1 MLLPRRYIRQLTYA
15 AAFLVFTLFLILIAN
30 KNRVIHLDHFISG
43 DLVPQYFQPPSDA
56 YVVDITIGSCNL
68 FNGRLPACGVPNKS
82 LGLYGD
88 LGLWEKMDKDLLLGR
103 LWVSKRYLY
112 SKFMNPD
119 LLDARKDPRT
129 IHLVWVG
136 TKEDCHIKGNKHCV
150 PAEVIKDYMKT
161 HPFDDEGYKF
171 YLEANKD
178 EKLHVATDKSKA
190 ADTYNADFEAKK
202 QQEQEGASGAK
213 IQDENSNNDENSN
226 KGGDGEEKEKIGSD
240 ENTQNESPGGD
251 QAEKKQ
257 QKRSTTSERLFPRSR
272 ETSRHNLKN
281 YMSIPTTKQLKE
293 AGWESL
299 GSGIWAKY
307 GPPGPLSVTG
317 IDILYGADAVDPRPN
332 WNLLPN
338 PILDTGAAS
347 HLLPRISFRVGP
359 RLNYKSSAYK
369 TDLKFKKDGKFK
381 ILQVAD
387 LHFSTGVGKCRD
399 PVPAES
405 AQGCEAD
412 PRTLKF
418 IEAVLDLEN
427 PDFVVMTGD
436 QVFGQGAPDPET
448 ALFKAVLPFVK
459 RKIPYAITLG
469 NHDDESNLSREQ
481 MMQLASSLPYSVAGV
496 GPEAVDGYGNYVI
509 TVESSKGRGDA
520 AAFYF
525 LDSHAY
531 SKQPKTNPGYDWFK
545 ESQINWV
552 GMESESILAHK
563 SKEEVLSMAFFHI
576 PIPEF
581 RNINN
586 KPMMGQLRE
595 GVTAPKYYTDM
606 RSAFTQAGILVAS
619 VGHDHANDYCLL
631 SNDPEISEYK
641 HDMWLCYGGGAGEGG
656 YGGYNGYIRR
666 TRVYELDQTKLD
678 IDTWKRAENNPDEV
692 FDRQKVAEGG
702 LAVTHV

>member
-1 MLLPRRYIRQLTYA
+1 MFALL
-15 AAFLVFTLFLILIAN
+15 LVLIAN
-30 KNRVIHLDHFISG
+30 KNGVIHLNRFISS
-43 DLVPQYFQPPSDA
+43 DLVPEYFQPPSDA
-56 YVVDITIGSCNL
+56 YLVDITFGSCGLLNSK
-68 FNGRLPACGVPNKS
+68 LPTCGVPKKS

-88 LGLWEKMDKDLLLGR
+88 EGVWEKVNKDLLLGR

-112 SKFMNPD
+112 SKFIKPD
-119 LLDARKDPRT
+119 FFDTQKDPRT

-136 TKEDCHIKGNKHCV
+136 TKEDCNIRKNKYCI

-171 YLEANKD
+171 YVDANKD

-190 ADTYNADFEAKK
+190 ADKYNAEFESLK
-202 QQEQEGASGAK
+202 Q
-213 IQDENSNNDENSN
+213 
-226 KGGDGEEKEKIGSD
+226 EKEKEAQVADLDTIVNNINGGKEAEDIGND
-240 ENTQNESPGGD
+240 EGSVVGNSPAEDQGSEQNEQEPS
-251 QAEKKQ
+251 
-257 QKRSTTSERLFPRSR
+257 QKRDSARSVHLFPRTK

-281 YMSIPTTKQLKE
+281 YMSIPTKKQLKE

-299 GSGIWAKY
+299 GNGIWAKF

-317 IDILYGADAVDPRPN
+317 IDVLYGDDAVDPRPN

-338 PILDTGAAS
+338 PILDSGAAS
-347 HLLPRISFRVGP
+347 HLSPRISFRVGP
-359 RLNYKSSAYK
+359 RLNYKNSAYQPA
-369 TDLKFKKDGKFK
+369 LKFKKDGKFK
-381 ILQVAD
+381 VLQVAD
-387 LHFSTGVGKCRD
+387 LHFSTGTGKCRD

-405 AQGCEAD
+405 AEGCQAD

-418 IEAVLDLEN
+418 IEAVLDLEK

-436 QVFGQGAPDPET
+436 QVFGKAAPDPET

-469 NHDDESNLSREQ
+469 NHDDESNISREQ

-496 GPEAVDGYGNYVI
+496 GPEAVDGFGNYVI
-509 TVESSKGRGDA
+509 TIGSRKGRGDA

-525 LDSHAY
+525 LDSHSY

-545 ESQINWV
+545 QSQINWV

-563 SKEEVLSMAFFHI
+563 NKGEVLSMAFFHI

-595 GVTAPKYYTDM
+595 GVTAPKYHTNM
-606 RSAFTQAGILVAS
+606 RAAFSQAGILVAS

-631 SNDPEISEYK
+631 SDGGENSETERS
-641 HDMWLCYGGGAGEGG
+641 MWLCYGGGAGEGG

-666 TRVYELDQTKLD
+666 ARIYELDETQLD
-678 IDTWKRAENNPDEV
+678 IDTWKRAENNPSEV
-692 FDRQKVAEGG
+692 FDKQKIAVRGS
-702 LAVTHV
+702 AVTTV